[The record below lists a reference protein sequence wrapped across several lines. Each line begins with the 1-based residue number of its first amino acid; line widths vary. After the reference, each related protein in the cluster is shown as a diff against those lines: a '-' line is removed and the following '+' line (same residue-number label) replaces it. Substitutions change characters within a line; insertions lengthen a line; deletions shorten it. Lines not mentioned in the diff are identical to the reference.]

1 MLLSFIH
8 GVTGISFL
16 WLNNIPL
23 HVYMCAYV
31 CVYICTD
38 THVYM
43 CICVCVYAHTTH
55 ISHFPYPLICG
66 WIIELVPCL
75 GYVNYA
81 AVNMERHR
89 VPIEMTIA
97 SPLNAC
103 PEAGL
108 LGHTIVLLLIF

>member
-1 MLLSFIH
+1 
-8 GVTGISFL
+8 
-16 WLNNIPL
+16 
-23 HVYMCAYV
+23 
-31 CVYICTD
+31 
-38 THVYM
+38 M